1 MRTSTGIAFLAV
13 LSFLNALPSSNGT
26 NESWPW
32 GSVSGRSKDDFLDSL
47 LDKLTIPELAQH
59 LNLFKYSEIADK
71 NGNATRFN
79 SLVGNRGIGEIN
91 SWSPKDSDEYNKV
104 QKLNLEN
111 ARVPIPFVMGGECLH
126 SAFRQN
132 STIFPT
138 SLGLA
143 STWNLDLV
151 KKTARLIGKETRAAS
166 CYAPVVDLAKDARWG
181 RNGENYGEDKFLT
194 AKMAV
199 AYVNGLQNDGKLTDN
214 SAVAASVK
222 HFLNH
227 GTPAGGR
234 NVTPALIGKRQMPT
248 EYGLPFR
255 AVIQE
260 ARARGVMA
268 ASYLWHGVFD
278 SPLQAVASWLNAGGS
293 VNYADWPNDQWVSLI
308 EQAVKSGL
316 VSKETLRERVKGV
329 LAMKYDLGL
338 FKNPYLPGGY
348 PRGKTDT
355 VKAQKLALEGAQQ
368 SVILLKN
375 DNSFLPLT
383 PKAKIAVVGPFTETV
398 PLGGYVKYGI
408 HTRQTTLRQGILSH
422 VGKAPLSSSWGASD
436 WLDLRAQVIPNYFF
450 KPKSGGRRTA
460 CNRHRNHT
468 EGCFFPSA
476 KKQGLLANY
485 YYDTGF
491 KHLAYQTVQA
501 PLLEYNIYPPNAPNG
516 LPILKNTTFSVRFEG
531 SFTSPE
537 TVIGALGA
545 VVNAGS
551 AAVYV
556 NDKLLV
562 NSTSSVINSYCDG
575 PQNFWS
581 HYEANSTAIP
591 PGLEEFAFDKNREY
605 RLRIDF
611 VSSSPGL
618 VAPAWQLVQRPRNGK
633 TTTQSGV
640 KHAVEGAK
648 DANIVVLAVGSSPP
662 SDQETCDVSTIGL
675 TPNQIAL
682 ADAILDLGKPVI
694 LITYGPRPK
703 GLLEYYSKAAAVLRT
718 GYGGQAAGQAVA
730 DVLFG
735 TVNPSGRLPL
745 TVPLTEG
752 TIPAFYN
759 HQGSDYHYR
768 YVDLPM
774 RDFRGDLLP
783 EGVYGNTNA
792 YNPIFPFGFG
802 LSYTNFTYSQISVE
816 GKSANSTFKAQE
828 TLQFK
833 FKVTNTGDRR
843 GRDVPQHPSP
853 SLCNSY
859 TDSPTLSYHSARYLS
874 GYNLKNKWV
883 VEGTDFTFALK
894 KHSGDNNSNNVTLT
908 LESREEIVPFA

>member
-1 MRTSTGIAFLAV
+1 MRTSISIAFLAAV
-13 LSFLNALPSSNGT
+13 SFSTTSPSSNGT
-26 NESWPW
+26 GESWPW
-32 GSVSGRSKDDFLDSL
+32 GSVSGKSKDDFLDSL

-91 SWSPKDSDEYNKV
+91 FWSPKDSDEYNKI

-111 ARVPIPFVMGGECLH
+111 ARVPIPFVMGGECLD
-126 SAFRQN
+126 
-132 STIFPT
+132 
-138 SLGLA
+138 LA

-151 KKTARLIGKETRAAS
+151 KKTARIIGKETRAVGQRQAS

-199 AYVNGLQNDGKLTDN
+199 AYVNGLQNDGKLTDS

-227 GTPAGGR
+227 GTPTGGR
-234 NVTPALIGKRQMPT
+234 NVAPALIGKRQMLT

-260 ARARGVMA
+260 AGARGVMA
-268 ASYLWHGVFD
+268 AYNTNDLGASVDDPELYAALEEWGFKGRVIADDHSIYRSYLWHGVFD

-293 VNYADWPNDQWVSLI
+293 VNYADWPNAQWVSLI
-308 EQAVKSGL
+308 EEAVKSGL
-316 VSKETLRERVKGV
+316 VSKETLRERVKRV

-338 FKNPYLPGGY
+338 FENPYLPDGY
-348 PRGKTDT
+348 SRGKTDT
-355 VKAQKLALEGAQQ
+355 VEAQKLALEGAQQ

-422 VGKAPLSSSWGASD
+422 LGKAPLASSWGASD
-436 WLDLRAQVIPNYFF
+436 WLDFRAQVIPNYFF
-450 KPKSGGRRTA
+450 KPKSGGRRTV
-460 CNRHRNHT
+460 CNSHRNQT

-476 KKQGLLANY
+476 EKQGLLASY

-551 AAVYV
+551 AAIYV

-562 NSTSSVINSYCDG
+562 NATSSVINSYYDG
-575 PQNFWS
+575 PQNFWT

-591 PGLEEFAFDKNREY
+591 PGLEEFEFEKNREY

-618 VAPAWQLVQRPRNGK
+618 VAPAWQLVQRPRGGK
-633 TTTQSGV
+633 TTT
-640 KHAVEGAK
+640 
-648 DANIVVLAVGSSPP
+648 
-662 SDQETCDVSTIGL
+662 
-675 TPNQIAL
+675 
-682 ADAILDLGKPVI
+682 
-694 LITYGPRPK
+694 
-703 GLLEYYSKAAAVLRT
+703 
-718 GYGGQAAGQAVA
+718 
-730 DVLFG
+730 
-735 TVNPSGRLPL
+735 
-745 TVPLTEG
+745 
-752 TIPAFYN
+752 
-759 HQGSDYHYR
+759 
-768 YVDLPM
+768 
-774 RDFRGDLLP
+774 
-783 EGVYGNTNA
+783 
-792 YNPIFPFGFG
+792 
-802 LSYTNFTYSQISVE
+802 
-816 GKSANSTFKAQE
+816 
-828 TLQFK
+828 
-833 FKVTNTGDRR
+833 
-843 GRDVPQHPSP
+843 
-853 SLCNSY
+853 
-859 TDSPTLSYHSARYLS
+859 
-874 GYNLKNKWV
+874 
-883 VEGTDFTFALK
+883 
-894 KHSGDNNSNNVTLT
+894 
-908 LESREEIVPFA
+908 